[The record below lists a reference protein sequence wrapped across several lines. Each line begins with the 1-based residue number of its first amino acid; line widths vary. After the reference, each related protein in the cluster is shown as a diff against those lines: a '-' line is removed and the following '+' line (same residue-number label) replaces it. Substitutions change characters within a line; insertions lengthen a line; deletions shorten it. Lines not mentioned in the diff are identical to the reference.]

1 MLYKAVHNAVPT
13 WAVPATKAAGIH
25 RIGEGRQQ
33 GPLGAP
39 NLEGGRQS
47 RKRRAS
53 QVGRRGAAEVS
64 HEQQEGIVSWA
75 VQNPSGEQRRL
86 AEEGD
91 MRLGE

>member
-1 MLYKAVHNAVPT
+1 MLAQ
-13 WAVPATKAAGIH
+13 AAGAS
-25 RIGEGRQQ
+25 RS
-33 GPLGAP
+33 P

-75 VQNPSGEQRRL
+75 VQNLSGEQRRL
-86 AEEGD
+86 NGEE
-91 MRLGE
+91 